1 MGRVYGFEKKEL
13 RKLIKF
19 LSLTRRIYILL
30 GLLGLLTFSKIDFI
44 SILLDSNRS
53 KGRIKLKEKSNSKV
67 EESS

>member
-19 LSLTRRIYILL
+19 LSLTKKDIYFT
-30 GLLGLLTFSKIDFI
+30 GLLTFSKIDFI

>member
-19 LSLTRRIYILL
+19 LSLTKEDIYFT
-30 GLLGLLTFSKIDFI
+30 GLLTFSKIDFI

-53 KGRIKLKEKSNSKV
+53 KGRIKLKKKSNSKV